1 MSCTLGRGQ
10 EERAVKASSARA
22 EDKWVRRLLQR
33 KNLGAEK
40 LVQDLGPRGN
50 LNLCFQLSPCSPTH
64 PSPVLQHKLVEV
76 LFWPHPSQQCLCP
89 MPSILYRCKP
99 LSQSFVPRGNW
110 AGGKGRLEQG
120 LSLRVSMQRPLS
132 TFPPFP

>member
-22 EDKWVRRLLQR
+22 EDKWVRKLLQR

-40 LVQDLGPRGN
+40 LVQDLVPRGN

-64 PSPVLQHKLVEV
+64 PSPVLQHKLVEGS
-76 LFWPHPSQQCLCP
+76 LLAPSLSA
-89 MPSILYRCKP
+89 MPLPYALHS
-99 LSQSFVPRGNW
+99 
-110 AGGKGRLEQG
+110 
-120 LSLRVSMQRPLS
+120 LSL
-132 TFPPFP
+132 